1 MKNQNFSNKINV
13 NETVEKITY
22 DKKWLSF
29 EEQYE
34 LLKSRGMSFENYP
47 KEKALNKL
55 EFIGYYR
62 LSGYSYAFRKSATD
76 DNFIEGTDF
85 RDIIELYKF
94 DRKLKLLL
102 LDAIERIE
110 IALRGC
116 IAYCLTKKS
125 VSYLDDDSQFDRNR
139 IVTIPSNRKK
149 SINEVNI
156 TVGELVEKLK
166 KSITKKINQ
175 KAPAEPS
182 IEHLISKYKEPYPL
196 WIVIH
201 VLDLSDLCD
210 LYQIIDKETAKKIS
224 IKFGVENAK
233 VFTSWI
239 QTIRSV
245 RNICAHH
252 SRLVD
257 KKLKRLPSIPKS
269 KNSFPWTAL
278 WTEENIDST
287 KIFPL
292 ICIIH
297 HMLNAIKASNS
308 WDERMTAQIKQFPNI
323 GIEKMNSAEKVLNCP
338 KGWEEY
344 LRKQG

>member
-1 MKNQNFSNKINV
+1 MKNPNCSNKIYI
-13 NETVEKITY
+13 NEQEEKLSY
-22 DKKWLSF
+22 DKKWLSY

-62 LSGYSYAFRKSATD
+62 LSGYSYAFRKAKTD
-76 DNFIEGTDF
+76 DNFIQGTSF
-85 RDIIELYKF
+85 REIIELYKF

-125 VSYLDDDSQFDRNR
+125 VSYLDDDSQFDHNR
-139 IVTIPSNRKK
+139 IITIPSNRKK

-156 TVGELVEKLK
+156 TVGGLVEKLR
-166 KSITKKINQ
+166 KSIKKKINQ

-224 IKFGVENAK
+224 IKFGVESAK

-257 KKLKRLPSIPKS
+257 KNLKRLPSIPKS
-269 KNSFPWTAL
+269 KDSFPWTAL
-278 WTEENIDST
+278 WSEENIDST

-308 WDERMTAQIKQFPNI
+308 WDERMSALIKQFPNI
-323 GIEKMNSAEKVLNCP
+323 GIDKMNSAEKVLNCP